1 MNVAPVLR
9 RSFHT
14 NTLKD
19 LDATVSISKKVKK
32 YDKNS
37 SRQILDNLQASSAP
51 TAAKQVVRV
60 F

>member
-1 MNVAPVLR
+1 MNVAPVLSR
-9 RSFHT
+9 LFLI
-14 NTLKD
+14 NTSKD
-19 LDATVSISKKVKK
+19 LDVTVSISKKVKK

>member
-60 F
+60 